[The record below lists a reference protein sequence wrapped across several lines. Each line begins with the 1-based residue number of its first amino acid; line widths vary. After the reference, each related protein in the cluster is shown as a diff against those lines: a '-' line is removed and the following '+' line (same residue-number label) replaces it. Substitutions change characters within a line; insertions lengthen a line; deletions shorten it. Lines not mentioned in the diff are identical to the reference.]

1 LPSALIEHRVK
12 DVGGRLAYLR
22 ELREGLQF
30 VRNNALV
37 LPMVL
42 VATMT
47 NLLDVPL
54 LTVVLPVYARDNY
67 GSAASFGGIVGSLAA
82 GAFLGTLVFGAV
94 GRRLPR
100 RLTFIVSFVV
110 SPMIIYVALLA
121 TPPLPALVAATVI
134 GGLVSGPINPT
145 YATVIQE
152 QAPPQML
159 GRVFGALQ
167 SLAMAGIP
175 VGNALTGF
183 AVEGLGVTVT
193 IMAMAVVYLAVT
205 LGMFL
210 RPALRQMDLP
220 APR

>member
-1 LPSALIEHRVK
+1 
-12 DVGGRLAYLR
+12 
-22 ELREGLQF
+22 
-30 VRNNALV
+30 
-37 LPMVL
+37 
-42 VATMT
+42 
-47 NLLDVPL
+47 LL
-54 LTVVLPVYARDNY
+54 
-67 GSAASFGGIVGSLAA
+67 
-82 GAFLGTLVFGAV
+82 
-94 GRRLPR
+94 GRRLA
-100 RLTFIVSFVV
+100 FIVSFVV

-134 GGLVSGPINPT
+134 GGLIFGPINPT

-175 VGNALTGF
+175 VDNALTWF